1 MHWHIACE
9 FAPCASLVIMGGIW
23 ALALEN
29 VNFSGFF
36 FFFFLSSEQNHPG
49 LCIFHEN
56 SNNPEMSTEEL
67 IVS

>member
-9 FAPCASLVIMGGIW
+9 FAACASLVIMGGIW

-36 FFFFLSSEQNHPG
+36 FSLSSEQNHPG

-56 SNNPEMSTEEL
+56 SNNPEMSIEEL